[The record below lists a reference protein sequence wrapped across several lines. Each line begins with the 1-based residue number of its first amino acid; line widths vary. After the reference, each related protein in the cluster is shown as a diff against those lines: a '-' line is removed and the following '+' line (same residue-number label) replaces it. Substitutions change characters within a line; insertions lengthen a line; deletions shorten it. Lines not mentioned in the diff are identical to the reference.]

1 MQENH
6 RVVDRQ
12 REKHSSDQTAHEEV
26 SRITH
31 AVATSLVNMS
41 EKGVET
47 LLGLL
52 DLENLE
58 AAVNECDQETWQHDI
73 DDEEYVRE

>member
-1 MQENH
+1 
-6 RVVDRQ
+6 
-12 REKHSSDQTAHEEV
+12 
-26 SRITH
+26 
-31 AVATSLVNMS
+31 MS

-58 AAVNECDQETWQHDI
+58 ATVNECDQETWQNDI